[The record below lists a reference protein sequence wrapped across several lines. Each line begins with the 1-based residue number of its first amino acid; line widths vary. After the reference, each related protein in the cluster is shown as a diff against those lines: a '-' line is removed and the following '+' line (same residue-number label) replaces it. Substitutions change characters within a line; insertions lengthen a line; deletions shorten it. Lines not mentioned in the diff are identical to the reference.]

1 MPIQVHDKTFVPLF
15 SQAEIAAEVSRL
27 GRELNQHYQQAP
39 VTMIV
44 VLKGAFVFAA
54 DLLRV
59 CKFPVEIKFVQLS
72 SYHQAMQ
79 SSGSIT
85 HKGEW
90 EAWELADKHVLVVE
104 DIIDSG
110 ITADFLRSSLAAK
123 HPKSLSFVSFLFKP
137 ESFQGK
143 NAPEFIGK
151 SISPLF
157 VLGYGMDY
165 AEAGRELGDIYVLA
179 D

>member
-1 MPIQVHDKTFVPLF
+1 MPIQLHDKTFVPLF
-15 SQAEIAAEVSRL
+15 SQTEIAAEVSRL
-27 GRELNQHYQQAP
+27 GRELNQHYQQET
-39 VTMIV
+39 VTLIV

-54 DLLRV
+54 DLVRE
-59 CKFPVEIKFVQLS
+59 CRFPVEIKFVQLS
-72 SYHQAMQ
+72 SYHQAMH

-90 EAWELADKHVLVVE
+90 EGWDLADKHILVVE

-110 ITADFLRSSLAAK
+110 LTADFLRASLAARQ
-123 HPKSLSFVSFLFKP
+123 PKSLSFVSFLFKP

-143 NAPEFIGK
+143 NTPEFVGK

-157 VLGYGMDY
+157 VVGYGMDY
-165 AEAGRELGDIYVLA
+165 AEGGRELGGIYVLA